1 MGSGGGVTRLFL
13 RFSPVALAGICAEW
27 KALLVVG
34 GCVCGG
40 VQGGGV
46 GEGSVQRLSLQLHEG
61 RTMKGGCGNGRG
73 QPAPLGRR
81 WVFSG
86 KFVCPLVEWT

>member
-1 MGSGGGVTRLFL
+1 MIRLFL
-13 RFSPVALAGICAEW
+13 RLSPVALAGICAEW
-27 KALLVVG
+27 KALLV
-34 GCVCGG
+34 
-40 VQGGGV
+40 GGV
-46 GEGSVQRLSLQLHEG
+46 GGWRGGGGGSVQRLSLQLHEG

-86 KFVCPLVEWT
+86 KFVCPLVEMDIGFKKWKD